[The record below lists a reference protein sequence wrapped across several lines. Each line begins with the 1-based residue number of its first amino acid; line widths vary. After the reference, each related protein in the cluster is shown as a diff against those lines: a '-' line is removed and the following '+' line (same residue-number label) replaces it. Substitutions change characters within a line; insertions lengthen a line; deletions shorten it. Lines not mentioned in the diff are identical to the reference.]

1 MNDWLDYQGSGS
13 SRAYIAHYGVKGM
26 KWDPSKLFGKPQET
40 NKQKVEQ
47 IKAND
52 KLVSALYEQ
61 YNKYEEEYG
70 EANMNYKELD
80 NILIPKQ
87 QQKITDAKDMLK
99 ELETKYSNLSKSSPL
114 EATQR
119 YSRNI
124 WAQKKNIQELES
136 GLEQLKK
143 TQMDYKR
150 KMEIASVKA
159 DDVHKKITE
168 AEGDSAAISRSRR
181 IKQSYFD
188 MPADEFIMHA
198 EKGGMSMNDWL
209 DYQGSGSSRAYTNN
223 TLSHAA
229 KERVRF
235 RDSINDTIG
244 KVMDKVTDADHK
256 ASDAKNK
263 QREAEERLE
272 AAQIS
277 RKGKEIYD
285 AANKLQSDASDVQ
298 WEGFKYLTKLDKAW
312 DPLVAKMRRTTDP
325 KALAQLDAAYRNLSN
340 DVIRMHD
347 KMSEKVSTLY
357 DEYYRIQKMYKDFV
371 YYYPTAYVSTVPSTL
386 EDAKKNLDKADKS
399 TNTFI
404 TYGNREIWK

>member
-1 MNDWLDYQGSGS
+1 MNDWLEYQGSGS

-87 QQKITDAKDMLK
+87 QQKIIDAKDMLK

-188 MPADEFIMHA
+188 MPADEFIMHT
-198 EKGGMSMNDWL
+198 EKGGLLMNDWL
-209 DYQGSGSSRAYTNN
+209 DYQGSGSSRAYTND

-229 KERVRF
+229 PMKNTTSNSSSSAYDNINKKLDAFYTALQKNMSLKRQAFTMVNSFAEKARETKSKATLAAADTRRVNAMYGSLISDV
-235 RDSINDTIG
+235 DSFSGSQLQKT
-244 KVMDKVTDADHK
+244 AL
-256 ASDAKNK
+256 KNK
-263 QREAEERLE
+263 FDRMVSNYETQL
-272 AAQIS
+272 AAVT
-277 RKGKEIYD
+277 RTRTDFNTATLDTLVDEI
-285 AANKLQSDASDVQ
+285 
-298 WEGFKYLTKLDKAW
+298 
-312 DPLVAKMRRTTDP
+312 M
-325 KALAQLDAAYRNLSN
+325 SN
-340 DVIRMHD
+340 DIRVKH
-347 KMSEKVSTLY
+347 
-357 DEYYRIQKMYKDFV
+357 
-371 YYYPTAYVSTVPSTL
+371 
-386 EDAKKNLDKADKS
+386 
-399 TNTFI
+399 
-404 TYGNREIWK
+404 

>member
-13 SRAYIAHYGVKGM
+13 SRAYVAHYGVKGM

-40 NKQKVEQ
+40 DKQKVEQ

-61 YNKYEEEYG
+61 YNKYEEELG

-87 QQKITDAKDMLK
+87 QQKIADAKDMLK
-99 ELETKYSNLSKSSPL
+99 ELETKYSNLSKTSPL

-136 GLEQLKK
+136 GLEKLKK

-159 DDVHKKITE
+159 DSVYKKITE
-168 AEGDSAAISRSRR
+168 AEGDSSAISRSRR

-188 MPADEFIMHA
+188 MPADEFIMHT
-198 EKGGMSMNDWL
+198 EKGGISMNDWL
-209 DYQGSGSSRAYTNN
+209 DYRGSGSNRAYAND

-229 KERVRF
+229 PMKNAAVSSR
-235 RDSINDTIG
+235 SNDN
-244 KVMDKVTDADHK
+244 AYNNLN
-256 ASDAKNK
+256 A
-263 QREAEERLE
+263 
-272 AAQIS
+272 
-277 RKGKEIYD
+277 
-285 AANKLQSDASDVQ
+285 
-298 WEGFKYLTKLDKAW
+298 KLDLLYKSTQ
-312 DPLVAKMRRTTDP
+312 DLIN
-325 KALAQLDAAYRNLSN
+325 LARNLRTSYESMISAARN
-340 DVIRMHD
+340 
-347 KMSEKVSTLY
+347 T
-357 DEYYRIQKMYKDFV
+357 
-371 YYYPTAYVSTVPSTL
+371 
-386 EDAKKNLDKADKS
+386 KKNLTLAEGKYKMWETAYNKIDSDIDTANISDMQKTALRNKLERILSGAGEISKINTGGEIDMNADAFNNIIS
-399 TNTFI
+399 NI
-404 TYGNREIWK
+404 QNAMRR